1 MGAIGPVGPA
11 GAKGERG
18 ATGATGAAASTSVS
32 VASASDSKLTV
43 VASCPAGNVA
53 TGGGFAINSGNG
65 NQVVASQ
72 PVVGASGQ
80 PTGWSVTQLK
90 ANALSVSVT
99 CIQ

>member
-11 GAKGERG
+11 GAKGER
-18 ATGATGAAASTSVS
+18 GATGAAASTSVS

-53 TGGGFAINSGNG
+53 TGGGFAINSSNG

>member
-1 MGAIGPVGPA
+1 M
-11 GAKGERG
+11 
-18 ATGATGAAASTSVS
+18 S

-53 TGGGFAINSGNG
+53 TGGGFAINSSNG

-72 PVVGASGQ
+72 PVVGGSGQ

-90 ANALSVSVT
+90 TNALSVSVT